1 MKQVVIVSGS
11 MREGNTLGIAK
22 IYETLFQAEGY
33 STEVIALSDKQY
45 TFCNGCLACDETQEC
60 IIKDGF
66 NNVIEKIRNADLI
79 VFGTPARWRLL
90 SGELKTFL
98 DRLNPY
104 AAIEGYAGLKVFV
117 YAVGQS
123 DEESVAAIK
132 SAADSVCLF
141 AMDAGMEVLGTQVF
155 CNLLGET
162 DYLGIID
169 DIQDT
174 CLRNVQSLKE
184 DIK

>member
-1 MKQVVIVSGS
+1 MKKVVIVSGS
-11 MREGNTLGIAK
+11 MRKGNTLGIARF
-22 IYETLFQAEGY
+22 YEKAFSANGY
-33 STEVIALSDKQY
+33 STNVIALSDKQY

-66 NNVIEKIRNADLI
+66 DQVIKELKSADLI

-104 AAIEGYAGLKVFV
+104 AAVEGYAGLKAFV

-123 DEESVAAIK
+123 DAETIDSIQ
-132 SAADSVCLF
+132 SAADSVCTF
-141 AMDAGMEVLGTQVF
+141 ATDAGMEVIGTQVF
-155 CNLLGET
+155 CNMLMEN
-162 DYLGIID
+162 DYLETAS
-169 DIQDT
+169 DIQGM
-174 CLRNVQSLKE
+174 CLQNVKYLHEALK
-184 DIK
+184 